1 MIHPFALVFSGLLTS
16 SAVLG
21 GHLPAAV
28 LLIYMMLLRNPKCAT
43 SPIVLVLAFLF
54 AVLQLLSTLIVNLLV
69 AFSPST
75 RGGLFVHHRVL
86 IESFGIYEAG
96 PGVKA
101 WILAGACVP
110 SGLICVYIIYFRKKL
125 LSRISMGRVRPLLTT
140 VSWALMSVATGLI
153 FPTVLAGVLLVIG
166 MMALSC
172 VGLGGA
178 RTIFGAARSRPRR
191 FLLLFLH
198 FCSLC
203 GTFASCII
211 LVASCV
217 SQNAAVACALDNL
230 DPMYGLN
237 KLYEQP
243 ADIAICRFVQLCLMM
258 VTLFLAQ
265 MAMECHGKELQQQN
279 AGDPLLREEVSNNN
293 ARVAEGTQGTSVAV
307 VFNHADVPSAPNFAS
322 AAVPSHSNHHLS
334 RPLNVPHGL
343 SLAGHSSPNSSA
355 AFGTNYL
362 ERGLVVC
369 GSLGTWMMRKLFASS
384 RMLPLAFMAANM
396 VAFPSVVSLSLL
408 PTMMLGQL
416 VRFHFFASLLR
427 PTLVLN
433 FFLVNVQYVVL
444 ATASIQP
451 PIVRHLFL
459 GDEGRWWGLAQVIS
473 SEIIFLA
480 MLAAD
485 AAIRQQ
491 YRLAHSEEDHP
502 DEIVVPHPPPLPSI
516 APSSPTASHVTREFV
531 ALSDGKD
538 SSSESGGDTSLDF
551 LGIWRHAEFKLGARR
566 VAELLAYVPSE
577 PLESS
582 EAFEQLFSFLVGRRP
597 TAEEE
602 KCLCKE
608 GIGDALLREKL
619 HDSQSPLLSYYVHWA
634 GILLMRHAVLI
645 ALLLLFIV
653 GSFTYQMDI
662 LHAIVLLLFV
672 LYFFLPDS
680 MDDAWMFV
688 VIYLMLLTSFKLI
701 FTFVSEFVTLSVYIA
716 GSPLQYAT
724 VGLVPLRSRYEAI
737 PYVVAVFIL
746 TFLFLRIRVCRSWGT
761 AVSLHEWDRFCH
773 SNTARQWSMRVTMT
787 VATTVFVALG
797 VFLHYSFIVEGF
809 LALFLLLT
817 ISAAAFS
824 LSGAFLGVLWSVA
837 CVYSGIVV
845 VVTSVC
851 QFTQLADLIREH
863 VFQRLC
869 GHDGDGSG
877 NSTNARRCEQESGLY
892 PVREDM
898 PLTLF
903 LAPWFLAFAT
913 AMLHRAVK
921 HVRETP
927 PRWAR
932 QPDGSGGLVGMTVEQ
947 QEEQPKRGEQ
957 SEGEQRVVPVECV
970 SLPCLESDD
979 QRFIRHMLRLLAVM
993 DKLGDWIA
1001 AFGSD
1006 YGGILVWVSL
1016 FLAATY
1022 RFTAIGSVY
1031 MLFFLLDLTHISVL
1045 VYCVLHILVLYT
1057 YKFSFVPEITYS
1069 IYNVPLAAVIG
1080 LEKKG
1085 GNALFEHVIG
1095 PVIVF
1100 FVMLLR
1106 IHTCGANR
1114 EVRRRQR
1121 TEGPESSNWK
1131 SVLCTQLFFYAGYEG
1146 LVLTLLLVLAC
1157 SSHSC
1162 IGAFVG
1168 LAVLPLLLATGRQQL
1183 HRVSYSFPLLLLLS
1197 LMVLWQYA
1205 LLLNAAHR
1213 LFPAIA
1219 DYSEAKETDG
1229 MWEYWVFTSRYHTLL
1244 GCVLGIMLLH
1254 TSRQQSGDTAVSFS
1268 MLRSQFNG
1276 HVTLVNF
1283 VRAASVGSLQLLPR
1297 DTFDLVVPSFVE
1309 SLPPSCLGR
1318 VTTFMVFAVSY
1329 LCPVAFLSFAAGVM
1343 SQPSVINLLLI
1354 IGGLLQVAQMEML
1367 HWTFFSLWPFITMAY
1382 WFLITLTV
1390 VCNAPYVRQFILEH
1404 YGLSE
1409 VLGLLQAGKPFQ
1421 LGSLHVLLLFMVT
1434 LQTRV
1439 YDEFRYT
1446 KLLRHLYDRTA
1457 TRHTRHEELWAW
1469 LRGKQEAE
1477 QQLADAR
1484 SRALH
1489 AKLEE
1494 IRSTLHGAHHA
1505 WVPEDSSTQK
1515 CSANAVTNSQQL
1527 KDEKMMMMMARQR
1540 IADDDDDTAARLK
1553 REEEEE
1559 EEEKEERSAKGSMLT
1574 DDKVKVSKKKSE
1586 KGGTCA
1592 HKFKTGLQR
1601 IIHVSATK
1609 LANWLAVH
1617 TYEPHR
1623 HTAAHYRGLFSR
1635 LFWVT
1640 IRALERHTVM
1650 VVLLATMI
1658 NFMLSQ
1664 CVWELLPF
1672 CFMLVVAI
1680 AYHPFPP
1687 RPIFVFFSF
1696 YVALGILLKALI
1708 DVVLAQVSYSPG
1720 LLKILGWTILHVSEG
1735 AYWKQRIGY
1744 SYVMMDFVVFATLL
1758 LHQDI
1763 CLANGVYSRK
1773 DILRSREGEQ
1783 AAGNTK
1789 GTNNDPLPPPSPSSS
1804 VPAIYSPSSFGDAA
1818 SGTEQLPAGRS
1829 PMEDPIRRSRTS
1841 CMMGIYRKVCL
1852 AVLGFVR
1859 NATSIPGV
1867 GRDWY
1872 IYYSTVEAIAL
1883 LVSVFGYNKLS
1894 GWVEDTLQ
1902 ESVKRNLLPGP
1913 MVTVVLVS
1921 ILYMIA
1927 DRMLYVTQCMK
1938 GKLLLNTVTGVAY
1951 CILYML
1957 WGNLLTVS
1965 SRVVGNLFFTL
1976 KVLALTIAV
1985 IQVRVGYPRH
1995 RRHDPFTWTAGR
2007 SGIAGYLYFWY
2018 RCLPFLWEIRVVT
2031 DWTVEKTSL
2040 HLDNYLKIEDL
2051 YDIVF
2056 ERQCKLYNVCKQ
2068 RQALGTPIPRST
2080 KVTAGLSRLVLFVG
2094 ALMVPLVYYSTFNP
2108 SMQSNEV
2115 TQLRVGL
2122 SFMSSQPFYAS
2133 TTFTAE
2139 EIPNEWSLWLARTRP
2154 SLDRNGIMNTKK
2166 TLQLVNVSSCSN
2178 ELWPISP
2185 QAYGRLNEQL
2195 MEVMENKTTMQLFQ
2209 TIELSRSGTSNF
2221 VSHTQSWTFSWEA
2234 ARDIHRM
2241 LNNPTTNGTGYVKL
2255 QNFYTPFLF
2264 SHPDGL
2270 AAFDG
2275 GGGVNV
2281 MDCSILLRQEVD
2293 SVLNNTVRYWCVEC
2307 QSLFTH
2313 GNIPNSNKT
2322 RFPEWGCLSTGEGCS
2337 KFNFERRNG
2346 DVNYNPVPMYFV
2358 VLSDPSVGGVPFLQG
2373 IGIVALYTTFVLAL
2387 GRIFRGMFANK
2398 AKYTILSDM
2407 ADPTPIAQLIEYIT
2421 VARECGDLPLEQSVY
2436 IELVDLLRSP
2446 ERLLRLTGFNRQ
2458 MYDAETDVIQSP
2470 HATPSNRMTENLSHR
2485 GDALRGPEAG
2495 IAPADD
2501 AAREVNVAGHE
2512 KKE

>member
-1 MIHPFALVFSGLLTS
+1 MMVIAFSFFFSSSSSFLFVLFFSQCVYVCGISLLVCSIKLGLLTMIHPFALVFSGLLTS

-43 SPIVLVLAFLF
+43 SPIVLALAFLF
-54 AVLQLLSTLIVNLLV
+54 AVLQLLATLIVNLLV
-69 AFSPST
+69 AFSPSA
-75 RGGLFVHHRVL
+75 RGRLFLHHRVL

-101 WILAGACVP
+101 WIVAGACVP
-110 SGLICVYIIYFRKKL
+110 SGLICVYIISFRKKL
-125 LSRISMGRVRPLLTT
+125 LSRISMGRERPMLTT
-140 VSWALMSVATGLI
+140 VSWALMSVVTALI
-153 FPTVLAGVLLVIG
+153 FPTVLAGILLVIG
-166 MMALSC
+166 MIALSC
-172 VGLGGA
+172 VALGGA
-178 RTIFGAARSRPRR
+178 TPIFGAARSRRCR
-191 FLLLFLH
+191 FPLLFLH
-198 FCSLC
+198 VCSLC

-217 SQNAAVACALDNL
+217 SQNAAVASALDDL

-243 ADIAICRFVQLCLMM
+243 VDIAICRFVQLCLMM

-265 MAMECHGKELQQQN
+265 MAMECHGKELQEQN
-279 AGDPLLREEVSNNN
+279 AGDPLLREEVPNNN
-293 ARVAEGTQGTSVAV
+293 SRVVNGAPSPSVSV
-307 VFNHADVPSAPNFAS
+307 VFNHVDDKSVRDSASSP
-322 AAVPSHSNHHLS
+322 VPSHLNQHVS
-334 RPLNVPHGL
+334 RALNVSHRQF
-343 SLAGHSSPNSSA
+343 LARHSSLSSSA
-355 AFGTNYL
+355 ALGTNCL

-369 GSLGTWMMRKLFASS
+369 GHVGTWMMRKLFASS

-416 VRFHFFASLLR
+416 VRFHSFTSLLR

-433 FFLVNVQYVVL
+433 FFLVNAQYVVL

-451 PIVRHLFL
+451 PIVRHLFC
-459 GDEGRWWGLAQVIS
+459 GNEGRWWDLARVVS

-502 DEIVVPHPPPLPSI
+502 DEIVVPHPSPLPSI
-516 APSSPTASHVTREFV
+516 APSPPTASRATREFV
-531 ALSDGKD
+531 ALGDEKGG
-538 SSSESGGDTSLDF
+538 SSESDGDTSLDF

-597 TAEEE
+597 TAQEE

-619 HDSQSPLLSYYVHWA
+619 RDSHSPLLSYYVHWA

-680 MDDAWMFV
+680 MDNAWMLV

-761 AVSLHEWDRFCH
+761 AVSLHEWDRFCR
-773 SNTARQWSMRVTMT
+773 SNIARQWSMRLTMT

-824 LSGAFLGVLWSVA
+824 LSDAFLGVLWSVA

-863 VFQRLC
+863 VFQRIC
-869 GHDGDGSG
+869 GHDEDGSG
-877 NSTNARRCEQESGLY
+877 DSTNARRCEQESGLY
-892 PVREDM
+892 PVRQDM

-947 QEEQPKRGEQ
+947 QEEEEQQRRGEQ

-993 DKLGDWIA
+993 DKLGDWVA
-1001 AFGSD
+1001 AFGAD

-1069 IYNVPLAAVIG
+1069 ICDVPLAAVIG
-1080 LEKKG
+1080 LEKQG

-1106 IHTCGANR
+1106 IHTCGANK

-1131 SVLCTQLFFYAGYEG
+1131 SVLCTQLFFYTGYEG
-1146 LVLTLLLVLAC
+1146 LVLTLLLVLAL

-1162 IGAFVG
+1162 IGAVVG
-1168 LAVLPLLLATGRQQL
+1168 FAVLPLLLTAGRQEL
-1183 HRVSYSFPLLLLLS
+1183 HRVSYSFSLLLLLS
-1197 LMVLWQYA
+1197 LIVLWQYA

-1213 LFPAIA
+1213 LFPTIA
-1219 DYSEAKETDG
+1219 DYSEKNETDG
-1229 MWEYWVFTSRYHTLL
+1229 MWEYWVFESRYHTLL

-1254 TSRQQSGDTAVSFS
+1254 TSRQQSCDTAVSFS

-1276 HVTLVNF
+1276 HVTLVSF
-1283 VRAASVGSLQLLPR
+1283 VRAASVGSLQRLPR

-1318 VTTFMVFAVSY
+1318 VTTFMVFAVPY
-1329 LCPVAFLSFAAGVM
+1329 LCPVAFFSFAAGVI
-1343 SQPSVINLLLI
+1343 SQPSAINVLLL
-1354 IGGLLQVAQMEML
+1354 IGGLLQVAQMEMM
-1367 HWTFFSLWPFITMAY
+1367 HWTFFSLWPFIAMAY
-1382 WFLITLTV
+1382 WFLIIPAV
-1390 VCNAPYVRQFILEH
+1390 VCNAPYVRQFILHH
-1404 YGLSE
+1404 YGPSE
-1409 VLGLLQAGKPFQ
+1409 VLGLMQAGEPFQ

-1469 LRGKQEAE
+1469 LRGKHEAE

-1489 AKLEE
+1489 EKLEE

-1505 WVPEDSSTQK
+1505 WVPEDGSAQK
-1515 CSANAVTNSQQL
+1515 FSDKTITNSQQL

-1540 IADDDDDTAARLK
+1540 IADDDDGTAARLK

-1559 EEEKEERSAKGSMLT
+1559 EEEEKEKEEERSMKGSLLT
-1574 DDKVKVSKKKSE
+1574 DDKVRGSQKKSE
-1586 KGGTCA
+1586 KGAMC
-1592 HKFKTGLQR
+1592 
-1601 IIHVSATK
+1601 
-1609 LANWLAVH
+1609 
-1617 TYEPHR
+1617 
-1623 HTAAHYRGLFSR
+1623 
-1635 LFWVT
+1635 
-1640 IRALERHTVM
+1640 
-1650 VVLLATMI
+1650 
-1658 NFMLSQ
+1658 
-1664 CVWELLPF
+1664 
-1672 CFMLVVAI
+1672 
-1680 AYHPFPP
+1680 
-1687 RPIFVFFSF
+1687 
-1696 YVALGILLKALI
+1696 
-1708 DVVLAQVSYSPG
+1708 
-1720 LLKILGWTILHVSEG
+1720 
-1735 AYWKQRIGY
+1735 
-1744 SYVMMDFVVFATLL
+1744 
-1758 LHQDI
+1758 
-1763 CLANGVYSRK
+1763 
-1773 DILRSREGEQ
+1773 
-1783 AAGNTK
+1783 
-1789 GTNNDPLPPPSPSSS
+1789 
-1804 VPAIYSPSSFGDAA
+1804 
-1818 SGTEQLPAGRS
+1818 TE
-1829 PMEDPIRRSRTS
+1829 T
-1841 CMMGIYRKVCL
+1841 
-1852 AVLGFVR
+1852 
-1859 NATSIPGV
+1859 
-1867 GRDWY
+1867 
-1872 IYYSTVEAIAL
+1872 
-1883 LVSVFGYNKLS
+1883 
-1894 GWVEDTLQ
+1894 
-1902 ESVKRNLLPGP
+1902 
-1913 MVTVVLVS
+1913 
-1921 ILYMIA
+1921 
-1927 DRMLYVTQCMK
+1927 
-1938 GKLLLNTVTGVAY
+1938 
-1951 CILYML
+1951 
-1957 WGNLLTVS
+1957 
-1965 SRVVGNLFFTL
+1965 
-1976 KVLALTIAV
+1976 
-1985 IQVRVGYPRH
+1985 
-1995 RRHDPFTWTAGR
+1995 
-2007 SGIAGYLYFWY
+2007 
-2018 RCLPFLWEIRVVT
+2018 
-2031 DWTVEKTSL
+2031 
-2040 HLDNYLKIEDL
+2040 
-2051 YDIVF
+2051 
-2056 ERQCKLYNVCKQ
+2056 
-2068 RQALGTPIPRST
+2068 
-2080 KVTAGLSRLVLFVG
+2080 
-2094 ALMVPLVYYSTFNP
+2094 
-2108 SMQSNEV
+2108 
-2115 TQLRVGL
+2115 
-2122 SFMSSQPFYAS
+2122 
-2133 TTFTAE
+2133 
-2139 EIPNEWSLWLARTRP
+2139 
-2154 SLDRNGIMNTKK
+2154 
-2166 TLQLVNVSSCSN
+2166 
-2178 ELWPISP
+2178 
-2185 QAYGRLNEQL
+2185 
-2195 MEVMENKTTMQLFQ
+2195 
-2209 TIELSRSGTSNF
+2209 
-2221 VSHTQSWTFSWEA
+2221 
-2234 ARDIHRM
+2234 
-2241 LNNPTTNGTGYVKL
+2241 
-2255 QNFYTPFLF
+2255 
-2264 SHPDGL
+2264 
-2270 AAFDG
+2270 
-2275 GGGVNV
+2275 
-2281 MDCSILLRQEVD
+2281 
-2293 SVLNNTVRYWCVEC
+2293 
-2307 QSLFTH
+2307 
-2313 GNIPNSNKT
+2313 
-2322 RFPEWGCLSTGEGCS
+2322 
-2337 KFNFERRNG
+2337 
-2346 DVNYNPVPMYFV
+2346 
-2358 VLSDPSVGGVPFLQG
+2358 
-2373 IGIVALYTTFVLAL
+2373 
-2387 GRIFRGMFANK
+2387 
-2398 AKYTILSDM
+2398 
-2407 ADPTPIAQLIEYIT
+2407 
-2421 VARECGDLPLEQSVY
+2421 
-2436 IELVDLLRSP
+2436 
-2446 ERLLRLTGFNRQ
+2446 
-2458 MYDAETDVIQSP
+2458 
-2470 HATPSNRMTENLSHR
+2470 
-2485 GDALRGPEAG
+2485 
-2495 IAPADD
+2495 
-2501 AAREVNVAGHE
+2501 
-2512 KKE
+2512 